1 MKIALNWLG
10 QYCRLPWDLDALV
23 QQLTMSGTEV
33 ESVTRTGIESNDVVT
48 AKIVSFV
55 QHPNADRLSVCQV
68 EDGKGTRQ
76 VVCGAKNFKAGDVVF
91 CALPGASL
99 PNGLKI
105 KSSKLRGELSEGMLC
120 SADELGLGDG
130 AHGLLILDPATPLGK
145 PVHDVV
151 KSETV
156 IEVEVT
162 PNRADLLSYLGMARE
177 LSALGAELLPYKIAD
192 VPPTKAPAFR
202 AAVADAKWCP
212 RYTLQE
218 IEGVSVGAS
227 PDWLKQKLESAGLRS
242 LNNVVDI
249 TNFVLLETGQPLHA
263 FDADKL
269 KGDILEVRLAK
280 EGEEFLALNGKTY
293 KLDEGDLVIADAGG
307 PVALAGVMGGERSAV
322 TESTKR
328 VVLESA
334 SFLPGTVRRTS
345 RRLALISDSSYRFER
360 GMDPALVDLG
370 RRRAV
375 QLFGELASATAVSG
389 VFETA
394 PAPAPANEV
403 TLRHERLEA
412 LLGIKVEKSRVISIL
427 TRLGLREKSDGLW
440 LVPGFRPDL
449 TREVDL
455 IEEIARI
462 EGLDRVPSRLQFYP
476 AATSAADKAH
486 EFEKEVKA
494 RLAGWGYQEMITGSL
509 LPRAEATGEAVTLL
523 NPLNEDYAVLRP
535 SLLASALPSI
545 AKNLSHGI
553 SAFKGFEIG
562 TVYSVHDGK
571 ESEEKRLLLVLSGN
585 ERESHWTEPARTAD
599 FYSLKGILEG
609 LQGMVPHWKMDPEP
623 ATLSVELRKRHG
635 IKQPV
640 FYVEAAL
647 PAAEGKTRRYKE
659 VSPFPP
665 VTRDVALV
673 VDRGVKQADVRRAIL
688 SANIQELER
697 VEFFDQFID
706 DSGTKLGADKKSLA
720 YALTYR
726 SHGRT
731 LEEKEVNAWQQRIL
745 DQVSAKVGA
754 VLR

>member
-10 QYCRLPWDLDALV
+10 QYCRVPWDLDALA

-33 ESVTRTGIESNDVVT
+33 ESVTKTGIESNDVVT
-48 AKIVSFV
+48 ARIVSFV

-130 AHGLLILDPATPLGK
+130 AHGLLILDPATPLGR
-145 PVHDVV
+145 PVHEVAG
-151 KSETV
+151 SETV
-156 IEVEVT
+156 VEVEVT

-177 LSALGAELLPYKIAD
+177 LSALGAELLPYEIAE
-192 VPPTKAPAFR
+192 VPAAKTSSFR
-202 AAVADAKWCP
+202 AAVSDAGLCP

-218 IEGVSVGAS
+218 IEGVSVGAG
-227 PDWLKQKLESAGLRS
+227 PDWLKQKLESAGLRA

-269 KGDILEVRLAK
+269 KGDTLEIRPAR

-293 KLDEGDLVIADAGG
+293 KLDASDLVIADAEG

-322 TESTKR
+322 TESTRR

-334 SFLPGTVRRTS
+334 SFQPAAVRRTS
-345 RRLALISDSSYRFER
+345 RRLALTSDSSYRFER

-375 QLFGELASATAVSG
+375 QLFRELASAAAVSG

-394 PAPAPANEV
+394 PVPAPSAEV

-412 LLGIKVEKSRVISIL
+412 LLGIKVEKSRVVSIL
-427 TRLGLREKSDGLW
+427 GRLGLREKSDGLW
-440 LVPGFRPDL
+440 QVPGFRPDL
-449 TREVDL
+449 AREVDL

-462 EGLDRVPSRLQFYP
+462 EGLDRVPSRLQFFP
-476 AATSAADKAH
+476 APASAADRAH
-486 EFEKEVKA
+486 GFEKEIKA

-509 LPRAEATGEAVTLL
+509 LPRAESTAEAVTLL

-545 AKNLSHGI
+545 ARNLSHGV
-553 SAFKGFEIG
+553 SEFKGFEIG
-562 TVYSVHDGK
+562 TVYSVRDGK
-571 ESEEKRLLLVLSGN
+571 ESEEKKLLLVLSGN
-585 ERESHWTEPARTAD
+585 EREGHWTEAARPAD

-609 LQGMVPHWKMDPEP
+609 LQGMAPHWKMDPEP
-623 ATLSVELRKRHG
+623 ATLPAELRKRHG
-635 IKQPV
+635 IKQAV
-640 FYVEAAL
+640 FYAEVPL
-647 PAAEGKTRRYKE
+647 PDTEGKIRRYRE

-665 VTRDVALV
+665 VTRDMALV

-688 SANIQELER
+688 SANIPELER

-706 DSGTKLGADKKSLA
+706 GSGAKLAADKKSLA

-726 SHGRT
+726 SQGRT

-745 DQVSAKVGA
+745 DQAAAKVGA
-754 VLR
+754 ALR